1 MSLRSAVK
9 NFMSAKDFDDEY
21 YDDEDDFG
29 YDDDH
34 MMYDE
39 PAPSF
44 RERESKVAPTPIQIS
59 KTDNEKIL
67 SMNTK
72 KDYEIVCYS
81 PKNNLEVATITQSF
95 KNGKVCIIN
104 IASLSNDEAQTM
116 ADFIGGAAFA
126 LGGGIKQISD
136 VIIIAI
142 PSNISFRGEVY
153 EEVAKFTN
161 NSGLFR

>member
-1 MSLRSAVK
+1 MGFKSAVK
-9 NFMSAKDFDDEY
+9 NFISAKDFEDEDY
-21 YDDEDDFG
+21 YDDEDFD
-29 YDDDH
+29 YNDN
-34 MMYDE
+34 MMYE
-39 PAPSF
+39 ESAV
-44 RERESKVAPTPIQIS
+44 RESKPAPTPIQIS

-104 IASLSNDEAQTM
+104 ISSLTNDEAQTM

-126 LGGGIKQISD
+126 LGGNIKQISD

-142 PSNISFRGEVY
+142 PSNVSFRGEVY

-161 NSGLFR
+161 NNAGLFR